1 MTNIPKLTEEQR
13 RENLAK
19 AMQARRRRSTVLKQV
34 SSGEK
39 TVADVIAMADG
50 GDEDVARMRVF
61 TLIKAV
67 PGYGFA
73 KTQRLMKRIGISE
86 SRRIRGLGAR
96 QRAEI
101 AAAVGGA
108 R

>member
-1 MTNIPKLTEEQR
+1 MTSIPKLTEEQR
-13 RENLAK
+13 RENLEK
-19 AMQARRRRSTVLKQV
+19 AMRARRRRSSILKQV
-34 SSGEK
+34 SSGEL
-39 TVADVIAMADG
+39 TVSDVISMADE

-61 TLIKAV
+61 TLLKAV

-73 KTQRLMKRIGISE
+73 KTQRLMRRIGISE

-96 QRAEI
+96 QRSEI
-101 AAAVGGA
+101 IDAVGGA

>member
-1 MTNIPKLTEEQR
+1 MTSIPKLTEEQR
-13 RENLAK
+13 RENLEK
-19 AMQARRRRSTVLKQV
+19 AMRARRRRSSILKQV
-34 SSGEK
+34 SSGEL
-39 TVADVIAMADG
+39 TVSDVISMADE

-61 TLIKAV
+61 TLLKAV

-96 QRAEI
+96 QRSEI
-101 AAAVGGA
+101 IDAVGGA

>member
-1 MTNIPKLTEEQR
+1 MTSIPKLTEEQR
-13 RENLAK
+13 RENLEK
-19 AMQARRRRSTVLKQV
+19 AMRARRRSSILKQV
-34 SSGEK
+34 SSGEL
-39 TVADVIAMADG
+39 TVSDVISMADE

-61 TLIKAV
+61 TLLKAV

-73 KTQRLMKRIGISE
+73 KTQRIMRRIGISE

-96 QRAEI
+96 QRSEI
-101 AAAVGGA
+101 IDAVGGA

>member
-1 MTNIPKLTEEQR
+1 MTSIPKLTEEQR
-13 RENLAK
+13 RENLEK
-19 AMQARRRRSTVLKQV
+19 AMRARRRRSSILKQV
-34 SSGEK
+34 SSGEL
-39 TVADVIAMADG
+39 TVSDVISMADE

-73 KTQRLMKRIGISE
+73 KTQRLMRRIGISE

-96 QRAEI
+96 QRSEI
-101 AAAVGGA
+101 IDAVGGA